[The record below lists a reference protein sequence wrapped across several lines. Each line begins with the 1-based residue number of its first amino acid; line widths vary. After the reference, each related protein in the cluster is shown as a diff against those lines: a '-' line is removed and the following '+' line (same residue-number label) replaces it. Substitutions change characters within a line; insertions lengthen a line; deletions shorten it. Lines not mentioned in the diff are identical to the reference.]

1 MSATPTS
8 PPARSGAHRPGLH
21 RHFHRLAWLAC
32 ALAFGVI
39 VFGAF
44 VRLSN
49 AGLSCPDWPTCYG
62 RASWPTASTHVVDH
76 AATAIR
82 PVEVHKAWR
91 EQLHRMLAGSLGVL
105 VLTLA
110 LLAAWRRRFG
120 VATIVLSA
128 ALVAV
133 SIASYMR
140 AQYAAAAV
148 LAALGEASLLFAA
161 WRWSSADAA
170 RQDFARV
177 ATLILATIIFQ
188 ALLGMWTVTWLLKPV
203 VVMGHLL
210 GGLLTFALL
219 TWMAWQ
225 ATDIPI
231 RVADARLLRRL
242 LMVGLALLALQIA
255 LGGWTSANYA
265 ALACGTD
272 FPTCVGKW
280 WPPHDFRQGFVL
292 WRGVGVDYEG
302 GVLDGASRIAI
313 QLAHR
318 MMAGVVLLYVG
329 WLSLRLLRSPGLR
342 GTGALLGGLLV
353 AQVCL
358 GIANVKLALP
368 LHVAVLH
375 NAGAALL
382 LFVLVGLVARVR
394 APGA

>member
-1 MSATPTS
+1 MSETFPTTATP
-8 PPARSGAHRPGLH
+8 AGVH

-62 RASWPTASTHVVDH
+62 RATWPTASTHVVDH

-82 PVEVHKAWR
+82 PVEIHKAWR
-91 EQLHRMLAGSLGVL
+91 EQLHRMLAGTLGSLVF
-105 VLTLA
+105 VLA
-110 LLAAWRRRFG
+110 LLAVRRRRFG
-120 VATIVLSA
+120 IATVAVAA

-133 SIASYMR
+133 SIGLYMR
-140 AQYAAAAV
+140 AQYLPAGL
-148 LAALGEASLLFAA
+148 LAGAGEALLLFAA
-161 WRWSSADAA
+161 LRWSNV
-170 RQDFARV
+170 DFARV
-177 ATLILATIIFQ
+177 STLTLATIIFQ

-219 TWMAWQ
+219 AWTAWN
-225 ATDIPI
+225 ATDVPI
-231 RVADARLLRRL
+231 RVPDARLLRRL
-242 LMVGLALLALQIA
+242 LVVALALLAVQIA
-255 LGGWTSANYA
+255 LGGWTSSNYA

-318 MMAGVVLLYVG
+318 MMAGVVFLYVL
-329 WLSLRLLRSPGLR
+329 WLSLRLVRTPGMR
-342 GTGALLGGLLV
+342 GSGVLLGSLVV
-353 AQVCL
+353 AQVGL

-382 LFVLVGLVARVR
+382 LFVLVELVARIR
-394 APGA
+394 APDA